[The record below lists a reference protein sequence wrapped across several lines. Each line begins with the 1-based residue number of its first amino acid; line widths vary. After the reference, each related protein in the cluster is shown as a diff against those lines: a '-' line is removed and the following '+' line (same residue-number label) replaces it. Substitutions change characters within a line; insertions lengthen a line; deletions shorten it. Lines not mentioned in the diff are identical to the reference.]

1 MVCALY
7 KLSEAKHHIN
17 IQVDMDELD
26 LTAAES
32 KATYEEIQA
41 WVQEK
46 YGFHVSYLNIAK
58 TKRKC
63 GIIERI
69 NYNLP
74 KSDNS
79 KSPETPKEKEDAI
92 IDAFKHFQMI

>member
-1 MVCALY
+1 MYNHGIIDCFNKAAHVETVCALS

-46 YGFHVSYLNIAK
+46 YGFHVSYLNIAHQ
-58 TKRKC
+58 
-63 GIIERI
+63 
-69 NYNLP
+69 L
-74 KSDNS
+74 
-79 KSPETPKEKEDAI
+79 
-92 IDAFKHFQMI
+92 